1 MPARATM
8 ADVPE
13 DTADAPATALLA
25 GRTGLLVRLN
35 CRSGLRAALL
45 DLVNRYTDGL
55 EEEPGTEVFVVSVD
69 PDDADVVWL
78 YEIFR
83 DEEAQLAHRASA
95 GFATLMEEMPD
106 LLAQPPGVLRLD
118 PLRMSLQPAVLD
130 DDLGL

>member
-1 MPARATM
+1 VR
-8 ADVPE
+8 D
-13 DTADAPATALLA
+13 DTAQPPAYALLA

-35 CRSGLRAALL
+35 CRPGLRAALL
-45 DLVNRYTDGL
+45 DVVNRYTDGL

-83 DEEAQLAHRASA
+83 DEDAQLAHRASS
-95 GFATLMEEMPD
+95 GFATLMEEMPE

-118 PLRMSLQPAVLD
+118 PLRLSMQPGVLTD
-130 DDLGL
+130 EVGF